1 MFLCKAPPPAPVFA
15 PDLEKLGFELRDGAF
30 VKKGSSPPEYFD
42 FFHTD
47 DDQTNERRKE
57 AIHEAARAAVASE
70 LEKKYDIKQV
80 YIASDGEVATIKP
93 SEAHITLLATE
104 VSKLR
109 TKRDVIIVVGEEAA
123 GKQDAG
129 IWAYR
134 ALMNEGGMEKGSAV
148 GLAKMLVEQA
158 KGAAAREDD
167 SKGGSEEDLVTSTAK
182 LSTTDNDDDTMGV
195 VIFNPGQLLYSYSEN
210 KSMSQVTWV
219 GRQRDSALDLQYE
232 ISEKYNKV
240 PGHRT
245 PHRHLEQ
252 AFHNTILDLVN
263 DEAHL
268 YIIAIGDSA
277 EHTIEILDNI
287 WMEKYDF
294 SIAKQIEAIAFIEPQ
309 GIDVNKIA
317 SASFQSFLRCSAQS
331 WIRATEVPLGQAIE
345 MPNNGHS
352 RITLNSKVSN
362 LEEEL
367 ERAER
372 ADSAKAIED
381 AGDDE
386 VNSQVSSTA
395 ADWGEEQEDEEQAN
409 EDNDE
414 IVCPTY
420 SAGDC
425 DGIAELVLPQVMG
438 HVVHYFLQKKK
449 TAEHY
454 EAMNGGDDLDFY

>member
-182 LSTTDNDDDTMGV
+182 LSTTDNDVSGP
-195 VIFNPGQLLYSYSEN
+195 NAARNLLH
-210 KSMSQVTWV
+210 T
-219 GRQRDSALDLQYE
+219 LTDL
-232 ISEKYNKV
+232 
-240 PGHRT
+240 HRT
-245 PHRHLEQ
+245 TQ
-252 AFHNTILDLVN
+252 WAWSSST
-263 DEAHL
+263 
-268 YIIAIGDSA
+268 
-277 EHTIEILDNI
+277 
-287 WMEKYDF
+287 
-294 SIAKQIEAIAFIEPQ
+294 Q
-309 GIDVNKIA
+309 
-317 SASFQSFLRCSAQS
+317 ASFSTRTARTSQCHKSLGSDVSATAPSTCSTRSQRSTTRC
-331 WIRATEVPLGQAIE
+331 
-345 MPNNGHS
+345 
-352 RITLNSKVSN
+352 
-362 LEEEL
+362 
-367 ERAER
+367 
-372 ADSAKAIED
+372 
-381 AGDDE
+381 
-386 VNSQVSSTA
+386 QVRKHTP
-395 ADWGEEQEDEEQAN
+395 
-409 EDNDE
+409 
-414 IVCPTY
+414 V
-420 SAGDC
+420 
-425 DGIAELVLPQVMG
+425 
-438 HVVHYFLQKKK
+438 
-449 TAEHY
+449 
-454 EAMNGGDDLDFY
+454 